1 MPSFLLTLAMLAAA
15 SPSDPP
21 PLHPALAAY
30 VKARIEEFDS
40 IPAER
45 QRQLAELA
53 DYVRQC
59 RAAGEPT
66 RLVFICTHNS
76 RRSHFAQLWAQ
87 AAAAHYGIAGV
98 ETFSGGTQATAF
110 NPRAV
115 AALRRAG
122 FELAEPAANSQ
133 AAPQNP
139 RYLVRYQAAAPPLAC
154 FSKVYSEDG
163 NPTSDFCAVM
173 TCTDADQACPLVTG
187 AAHRIRLPYDDPK
200 IADDTPQESLTY
212 DARCRQIAR
221 EMLFVFQQVGSVRG
235 NP

>member
-30 VKARIEEFDS
+30 VKARTAEFDA

-53 DYVRQC
+53 DYVLQR

-87 AAAAHYGIAGV
+87 TAAAHYGIAGV

-122 FELAEPAANSQ
+122 FEVVGPASSSQ
-133 AAPQNP
+133 AGPQNP
-139 RYLVRYQAAAPPLAC
+139 RYLVRYQTAAPPLAC

-187 AAHRIRLPYDDPK
+187 AARRISLPYDDPK
-200 IADDTPQESLTY
+200 IADDTPQESLAY

-221 EMLFVFQQVGSVRG
+221 EMLFVFQQVGTLRG